1 MEEQLMNDENNREDE
16 EFDLDELKNLDED
29 DIDKETLNAIKKVL
43 IRLVEDFHK
52 FGVAE
57 YIEIIRS
64 PKRMIYINF
73 LAGLARGLGVVIGMT
88 LLGAIFLSILFKMA
102 DLNLPLI
109 GEYIARLVKIVK
121 QNI

>member
-1 MEEQLMNDENNREDE
+1 MNKEHDDNEEKE
-16 EFDLDELKNLDED
+16 EIDLDKLKDLDEE
-29 DIDKETLNAIKKVL
+29 DIDQETLVAIKKTL
-43 IRLVEDFHK
+43 MKLVEDFHK

-57 YIEIIRS
+57 YIEIVRS

-73 LAGLARGLGVVIGMT
+73 LAGLARGFGAVIGAT
-88 LLGAIFLSILFKMA
+88 LLGAVFLSILFRVA

-121 QNI
+121 QNL

>member
-1 MEEQLMNDENNREDE
+1 MNDENNREDE
-16 EFDLDELKNLDED
+16 EFDQDELKNLDED

>member
-1 MEEQLMNDENNREDE
+1 MGEPDKNGDGEEIDWDK
-16 EFDLDELKNLDED
+16 LKNLDVD
-29 DIDKETLNAIKKVL
+29 DLNKEELNIIKKVL
-43 IRLVEDFHK
+43 IKLVEDFHK

-73 LAGLARGLGVVIGMT
+73 LAGLARGLGVVVGMT

-109 GEYIARLVKIVK
+109 GEYIARIVKIVK
-121 QNI
+121 QNL